1 MIYSV
6 ERVQGGWNI
15 IDENSKEK
23 TTIKDGSIISY
34 GDGGSNVVDTV
45 SEKTKAEALIR
56 AWKGL

>member
-6 ERVQGGWNI
+6 ERIQGGWNI
-15 IDENSKEK
+15 VDENSKEK
-23 TTIKDGSIISY
+23 TTIRDGSIISY
-34 GDGGSNVVDTV
+34 NEGGSSVIETV